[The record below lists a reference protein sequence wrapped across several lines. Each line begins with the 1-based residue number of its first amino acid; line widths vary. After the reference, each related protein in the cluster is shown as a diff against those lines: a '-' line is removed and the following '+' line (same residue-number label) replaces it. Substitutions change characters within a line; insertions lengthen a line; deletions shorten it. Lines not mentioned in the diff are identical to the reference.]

1 MREGNVGVIVK
12 VGIYLRKS
20 RSEDG
25 TTADLAKHKEYLVE
39 VCTRNGW
46 LFDLYEEISSS
57 QDINRPELQ
66 RLRRDIELGKIDA
79 VMVHAVD
86 RLSRKTR
93 HFLEIIED
101 YFLDQGVTKLYVKD
115 QVYNL
120 TDSNTITMLQI
131 QATLSQSEYSF
142 IVKRLNDGRKSS
154 AKKGIWSGK
163 TVFGYR
169 FNKESKQLE
178 LVEGEAPIV
187 RKICDMVLEGYPF
200 LTIADELNKLGY
212 RTRKGN
218 PFQMH
223 NIKSIIN
230 SPFIRGH
237 VEVNWVN
244 KVTKEKELTVVRDS
258 HEAIITEGEY
268 AQIQK
273 ILESRAKHHSN
284 IKVKPMHFL
293 QGLLKC
299 KVCGLTTV
307 IQADS
312 NPSGKSGNYYIRI
325 CKGCHANFGCNIK
338 VVEGILEKVLEGYT
352 DDIKN
357 KIDEL
362 ANANQGEIT
371 ADLNKRKKEL
381 EVAIKKIESKEDV
394 LLDMVSEKDI
404 DRPTYNKRVERLK
417 NEKAILI
424 QDLESVPVIDVGV
437 VREDAENQLGLIQE
451 YKALSNEDKR
461 RLLQLLCERIEYD
474 NSVKKGDPILD
485 IYPNE

>member
-1 MREGNVGVIVK
+1 MGKENVGVIVK

-25 TTADLAKHKEYLVE
+25 TTADLAKHKDYLVD

-46 LFDLYEEISSS
+46 LYDLYEEISSS

-86 RLSRKTR
+86 RLSRRTR

-101 YFLDQGVTKLYVKD
+101 YFLDKGVTKLFVKD
-115 QVYNL
+115 QEYLL

-142 IVKRLNDGRKSS
+142 IVRRLSDGRRAS
-154 AKKGIWSGK
+154 AEKGIWSGK
-163 TVFGYR
+163 VVFGYKY
-169 FNKESKQLE
+169 NKEAKE
-178 LVEGEAPIV
+178 LQIVESERPIV

-200 LTIADELNKLGY
+200 LTIADELNKLGH

-218 PFQMH
+218 MFQMH
-223 NIKSIIN
+223 NIKSIIK

-244 KVTKEKELTVVRDS
+244 KTTKLKEVTVVRDS

-273 ILESRAKHHSN
+273 ILKKRAEN
-284 IKVKPMHFL
+284 YGNMNVKPMHFL

-307 IQADS
+307 IQADACKT
-312 NPSGKSGNYYIRI
+312 GRSGNYYIRI

-338 VVEGILEKVLEGYT
+338 EVEGILEKVLERYT
-352 DDIKN
+352 EEIKA
-357 KIDEL
+357 KIVEL
-362 ANANQGEIT
+362 TKANQGAIT
-371 ADLNKRKKEL
+371 ADHYQRIREL
-381 EVAIKKIESKEDV
+381 EDAIKKLESREGA
-394 LLDMVSEKDI
+394 LLDLLLDDTITKPV
-404 DRPTYNKRVERLK
+404 YNQKVETLK
-417 NEKAILI
+417 HDKAKLIL
-424 QDLESVPVIDVGV
+424 DLEAVPTIDIKV
-437 VREDAENQLGLIQE
+437 VKEGAEKQLELIHNYKNLSED
-451 YKALSNEDKR
+451 DKR
-461 RLLQLLCERIEYD
+461 RLLQLLYARMEYD
-474 NSVKKGDPILD
+474 NPVRKGGVMID

>member
-1 MREGNVGVIVK
+1 MDKKNEVVIVK
-12 VGIYLRKS
+12 MGIYLRKS

-25 TTADLAKHKEYLVE
+25 TTADLQKHKDYLVDI
-39 VCTRNGW
+39 CTRNGW
-46 LFDLYEEISSS
+46 LYDLYEEIDSS

-66 RLRRDIELGKIDA
+66 RLRRDIELGKVDA

-101 YFLDQGVTKLYVKD
+101 YFLENGVTKLYVKD
-115 QVYNL
+115 QEYDL

-142 IVKRLNDGRKSS
+142 IVKRLNEGRKAS
-154 AKKGIWSGK
+154 AKKGVWSGK
-163 TVFGYR
+163 VVFGYKY
-169 FNKESKQLE
+169 NKETKKLE
-178 LVEGEAPIV
+178 LVEEEYPIV

-218 PFQMH
+218 IWQMH
-223 NIKSIIN
+223 NIKSIIK

-244 KVTKEKELTVVRDS
+244 KVTKEKELTIVKDS
-258 HEAIITEGEY
+258 HESIITEGEY
-268 AQIQK
+268 AQIEK

-312 NPSGKSGNYYIRI
+312 NPSGKSNNYYIRK
-325 CKGCHANFGCNIK
+325 CKGCGKNYGCNIK
-338 VVEGILEKVLEGYT
+338 VVEGILEKTLEGYT
-352 DDIKN
+352 EEIKN
-357 KIDEL
+357 KIEVL
-362 ANANQGEIT
+362 SNANQGEIT
-371 ADLNKRKKEL
+371 ANLTQRKKEL
-381 EVAIKKIESKEDV
+381 EDAIKKHDVKESD
-394 LLDMVSEKDI
+394 LLDLLLDGTITKDA
-404 DRPTYNKRVERLK
+404 YNQKVELIK
-417 NEKAILI
+417 SDKAKLI
-424 QDLESVPVIDVGV
+424 QELESVPTIDFNV
-437 VREDAENQLGLIQE
+437 VMEGAENQLGLIND
-451 YKALSNEDKR
+451 YKSLCDTDKR
-461 RLLQLLCERIEYD
+461 RLLQMICKKIEYS
-474 NSVKKGDPILD
+474 NLTKSGTPILD
-485 IYPNE
+485 FHPNE